1 MENADNLLQVQ
12 HLEKSYGSQQ
22 TLFDVNFNCQTG
34 RIIGLV
40 GANGAGKTTIMRAIL
55 GLIRYDGTIFMNQ
68 AQLSFNHNQ
77 QPDQIGSLIETPG
90 LYPYLTGREHLKLF
104 LNPLK
109 SNSQHITQ
117 LITDF
122 RLEKF
127 IDLKTKKYSLGMKQK
142 LGIALA
148 FLNQPQL
155 IILDEPLNGLDAQA
169 TRDLRALI
177 TKTSATGVTFL
188 ISSHILS
195 ELQRLADDVIVIQKG
210 HVVKQTT
217 MSKLLDQSQHRL
229 HLKTNDDHQ
238 AEELLRAAHYIVS
251 FEDGLLIELTP
262 DKTVETVVQ
271 LMAKHQLAIQDM
283 RHLDDNLETAILKMI
298 DEPEAQNA

>member
-1 MENADNLLQVQ
+1 
-12 HLEKSYGSQQ
+12 
-22 TLFDVNFNCQTG
+22 
-34 RIIGLV
+34 
-40 GANGAGKTTIMRAIL
+40 
-55 GLIRYDGTIFMNQ
+55 
-68 AQLSFNHNQ
+68 
-77 QPDQIGSLIETPG
+77 
-90 LYPYLTGREHLKLF
+90 
-104 LNPLK
+104 
-109 SNSQHITQ
+109 
-117 LITDF
+117 
-122 RLEKF
+122 
-127 IDLKTKKYSLGMKQK
+127 
-142 LGIALA
+142 
-148 FLNQPQL
+148 
-155 IILDEPLNGLDAQA
+155 
-169 TRDLRALI
+169 LRALI

-210 HVVKQTT
+210 RVVKQTT

-298 DEPEAQNA
+298 DESEAQNA